1 LVLMKITSKGRYGIK
16 IMIDLAKYYN
26 SNTLIKSKEISVR
39 QNIPIK
45 YLEQIINSL
54 RKCGFVKSI
63 RGAEGGYRLA
73 KPPENITLYEILE
86 CLEGS
91 LSIIDSKSDI
101 VQGDAG
107 LFWKE
112 IDLKIKDM
120 LSINLIEFMNKMENN
135 KDFLMYYI

>member
-1 LVLMKITSKGRYGIK
+1 MKITSKGRYGIK

-86 CLEGS
+86 CLEGP

-112 IDLKIKDM
+112 IDNKIKEM
-120 LSINLIEFMNKMENN
+120 LSINLIEFINKMENN

>member
-1 LVLMKITSKGRYGIK
+1 MEKSQKEGRYGIK
-16 IMIDLAKYYN
+16 IMIDLTKYYY

>member
-1 LVLMKITSKGRYGIK
+1 MKITSKGRYGIK

-26 SNTLIKSKEISVR
+26 SNTLIKSKEISGR

-54 RKCGFVKSI
+54 RKCGLVKSI

>member
-1 LVLMKITSKGRYGIK
+1 
-16 IMIDLAKYYN
+16 MIDLAKYYN

>member
-1 LVLMKITSKGRYGIK
+1 
-16 IMIDLAKYYN
+16 MIDLAKYYN

-112 IDLKIKDM
+112 IDLKIKDI

>member
-1 LVLMKITSKGRYGIK
+1 MKITSKGRYGIK

-112 IDLKIKDM
+112 IDLKIKDI

>member
-1 LVLMKITSKGRYGIK
+1 
-16 IMIDLAKYYN
+16 MIDLTKYYN

-54 RKCGFVKSI
+54 RKCGLVKSI

-112 IDLKIKDM
+112 IDIKIKEM
-120 LSINLIEFMNKMENN
+120 LSINLIEFINKMENN

>member
-1 LVLMKITSKGRYGIK
+1 MKITSKGRYGIK

-26 SNTLIKSKEISVR
+26 SNTLIKSKEISGR

-54 RKCGFVKSI
+54 RKCGLVKSI

-120 LSINLIEFMNKMENN
+120 LSINLIEFINKMENN
-135 KDFLMYYI
+135 KEFLMYYI

>member
-1 LVLMKITSKGRYGIK
+1 MKITSKGRYGIK
-16 IMIDLAKYYN
+16 IMIDLTKYYN

-54 RKCGFVKSI
+54 RKCGLVKSI

-112 IDLKIKDM
+112 IDIKIKEM
-120 LSINLIEFMNKMENN
+120 LSINLIEFINKMENN

>member
-1 LVLMKITSKGRYGIK
+1 MKITSKGRYGIK